1 MFNLYWN
8 IFDCRDV
15 GGKPQNGKDKC
26 GATQYYLPG
35 RPFMVQGA
43 KSDATIG
50 KVFVTQLLEG
60 MYSLG
65 YDFIVSSDL
74 ARTYDQ
80 VWIFPVSLVSKVF

>member
-1 MFNLYWN
+1 
-8 IFDCRDV
+8 
-15 GGKPQNGKDKC
+15 
-26 GATQYYLPG
+26 
-35 RPFMVQGA
+35 MVQGA